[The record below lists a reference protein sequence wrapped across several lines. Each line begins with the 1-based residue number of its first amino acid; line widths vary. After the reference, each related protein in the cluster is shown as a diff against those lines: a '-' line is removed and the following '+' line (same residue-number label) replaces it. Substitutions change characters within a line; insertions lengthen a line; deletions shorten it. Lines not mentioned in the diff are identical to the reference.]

1 MDAAAI
7 RDLLKRLEVLERT
20 TVRAR
25 LGETSV
31 ADPLDI
37 TLGGADTIIEDAPRL
52 ASAGRLTAGDPIA
65 ALTYGNALLVLGR
78 VDDAPA
84 FLTDQDTTT
93 RDGSLSGNVIYEEA
107 TITLT
112 PGSWLVEAHASLL
125 NLTTADGC
133 GVGIYNRTAAAEV
146 SSSRGPAALHDT
158 TVRAAVASGRVLLTV
173 TVNTDVCPYA
183 VRNGASTLRVS
194 STAGCPA
201 GKITAIRL

>member
-1 MDAAAI
+1 MDDATVRA
-7 RDLLKRLEVLERT
+7 LLKRLEVLERT

-25 LGETSV
+25 LGEVTDDS
-31 ADPLDI
+31 PLTV
-37 TLGGADTIIEDAPRL
+37 TLGGADTEIAGAPTI
-52 ASAGRLTAGDPIA
+52 ASTLTPGDVVA

-112 PGSWLVEAHASLL
+112 PGTWLVEAHASLL

>member
-1 MDAAAI
+1 MDDAAL
-7 RDLLKRLEVLERT
+7 RSLLKRLEALERT

-25 LGETSV
+25 LGEVTDDS
-31 ADPLDI
+31 PLTV
-37 TLGGADTIIEDAPRL
+37 TLGGADTEI
-52 ASAGRLTAGDPIA
+52 ASAPTIASALTAGDVIA

-93 RDGSLSGNVIYEEA
+93 RDGSLSGNVIYQEA

-112 PGSWLVEAHASLL
+112 PGTWLVEAHASLL
-125 NLTTADGC
+125 NLTTADAC
-133 GVGIYNRTAAAEV
+133 GAGIYNRTTAAEV
-146 SSSRGPAALHDT
+146 ASSRGPAALHDT
-158 TVRAAVASGRVLLTV
+158 TVRAEVCSGRVLMTV
-173 TVNTDVCPYA
+173 TANTDVCPYA